1 MSCFCQVAEE
11 RARSIHSFFQ
21 KLGSMLKQRADAR
34 PQGSMQCITTEFK
47 WQAELRIVRF
57 LYCIV

>member
-34 PQGSMQCITTEFK
+34 PQGSMQCITTEFE
-47 WQAELRIVRF
+47 WQAELRM
-57 LYCIV
+57 YS